1 MTYTPSHKMSDLA
14 TPHFR
19 ILLVL
24 NRFGIGLGFG
34 EKTIAEV
41 CNENNV
47 DVETFLA
54 VANMLVKDNDIT
66 EETIPNISPE
76 ALITYLQRSHEYFL
90 EFKLPA
96 IRQGL
101 ENVLTERKNDLNNA
115 VLNYFEEYVEEVRKH
130 MM

>member
-54 VANMLVKDNDIT
+54 VANIAGK
-66 EETIPNISPE
+66 
-76 ALITYLQRSHEYFL
+76 
-90 EFKLPA
+90 
-96 IRQGL
+96 RQ
-101 ENVLTERKNDLNNA
+101 
-115 VLNYFEEYVEEVRKH
+115 
-130 MM
+130 